1 METPAQENPKVSTFY
16 YYDVL
21 LISPSKSI
29 SVQSCF
35 YGILCFIWKILWC
48 IVTVCIIH
56 RSTVCFSLFFFFQ
69 SQLSKQAFWL
79 PGLSLSHP
87 LLPSFFSPS
96 NPPRSVLS
104 INCLAFTV
112 CGQTPCFHEVLCS
125 PETAP
130 VAWDV
135 LPLSGEGVLWR
146 VLVVVVELGVIEVR
160 EKRQGR
166 IQCKK

>member
-1 METPAQENPKVSTFY
+1 MMYYWFPRPNRLVCNPVFMVFFVSFGKY
-16 YYDVL
+16 CDVL
-21 LISPSKSI
+21 LL
-29 SVQSCF
+29 SVSF
-35 YGILCFIWKILWC
+35 
-48 IVTVCIIH
+48 TV
-56 RSTVCFSLFFFFQ
+56 VPFVFLFFFFQ

-135 LPLSGEGVLWR
+135 LPLSGKGVLWR